1 MADYKNLQ
9 GAIDSGITNMT
20 VLRDNSAND
29 NGTDTITANLSW
41 FKFNSVVVSKV
52 YASGNSWLGFGALKE
67 QLKVNRRNCIMY
79 SLYSESGTIENTKFF
94 KIRWMGRST
103 SADGFQDNVDCYQF
117 YDVFLF
123 DTGAIFLNYYNV
135 PKLINE
141 GVNSLVCGS
150 ESLTFKTKSGVAC
163 EWTFTP
169 SDKENGTGWSVAEGR
184 PAFKSK
190 HYYKNLQEALDA
202 GITNM
207 TVLRDN
213 SANDDDTDTIAAG
226 LTWFK
231 FNGVEVANIYASGN
245 SWLGF
250 GVSSEHLNVNH
261 RDCKMYYLYSESGN
275 IGVNKFFKIRWMG
288 TSAYSS
294 SYQNSA
300 EYQQYYD
307 VFLFDNGSIYL
318 SYYNVPT
325 SSFDGSN
332 NLVCGSETVTFTPTS
347 GKASEWTFTP
357 ADIENGTGWSVAEGR
372 PLLIVEHKTS
382 GSAVYEIAE
391 ITGTINKSAITWTE
405 DVPSGTTLK
414 VSVSTDNSNFKM
426 VSNGDEILPIGEV
439 LSGTRLYVKGEMST
453 SDKTVTPSLKDMNV
467 IVQTV
472 EDTYSIVLETEPL
485 ERFESYA
492 IGGCVSVPYEL
503 GDVVE
508 NDGVTVSNGAVSLAP
523 ASGESKADIAP
534 YLNTIDGMECLRNN
548 LGQDDGTDT
557 VIGVDWFKFN
567 GTVADKIYVNGNSY
581 VGFGSDAQHLRIF
594 NRDGKMLYLY
604 RQEGS
609 IGAIPFLKIRWE
621 GYSYYNQTSDS
632 YSLKWELFLF
642 GNGQMF
648 LNVINVPTSG
658 DIGVTSLTCGSNSYT
673 FTLTART
680 PVSYTFT
687 PSDSTGSAWIVSDSN
702 RLDLEELKP
711 NGSVIFELPNIIV
724 QSAKSVKLSW
734 AAELPDETSANVY
747 ISSDKVTW
755 DQVNNG
761 ESIPSDV
768 INSDGSVF
776 VKIELSTEVTY
787 ITPVIL
793 DVLLTVEAEGIAISY
808 EQPKGNLM
816 GAGGLV
822 ADFKMSFLPTDLI
835 AKPHQNDAE
844 HIEISDITAVGNLI
858 RIYYTDAAET
868 EHIEISSIEAVGVLT
883 HINDL

>member
-20 VLRDNSAND
+20 ALRNNSANN
-29 NGTDTITANLSW
+29 NGTDIITVNLSW
-41 FKFNSVVVSKV
+41 FKFDGVEVLKI

-67 QLKVNRRNCIMY
+67 QLKVNRRNCMMY
-79 SLYSESGTIENTKFF
+79 YLYHESGTIEDSKFF

-103 SADGFQDNVDCYQF
+103 SDSRFQDNVDCYQF

-123 DTGAIFLNYYNV
+123 DTGDIFLNYYNV

-184 PAFKSK
+184 PTFNAK
-190 HYYKNLQEALDA
+190 HKYKNLQEALDA

-213 SANDDDTDTIAAG
+213 SANDDDTDTIAAD

-250 GVSSEHLNVNH
+250 GESSEHLKVNR
-261 RDCKMYYLYSESGN
+261 RDCKMYYLYSESGM
-275 IGVNKFFKIRWMG
+275 IGVNRFFKIRWMG
-288 TSAYSS
+288 TSAYSG

-318 SYYNVPT
+318 NYYNVPT
-325 SSFDGSN
+325 SSFDGTNS
-332 NLVCGSETVTFTPTS
+332 LVCGSETVTFTPKS
-347 GKASEWTFTP
+347 GTAGEWAFTP
-357 ADIENGTGWSVAEGR
+357 SDTANGTGWSVSEGR

-382 GSAVYEIAE
+382 GNAVYEVAE
-391 ITGTINKSAITWTE
+391 ITGTINKSSITWTE

-414 VSVSTDNSNFKM
+414 VSVSIDNSNFKM
-426 VSNGDEILPIGEV
+426 VSNGDEILPVGEV
-439 LSGTRLYVKGEMST
+439 LSGTKLYVKVEMST
-453 SDKTVTPSLKDMNV
+453 SDKTVTPSLKNLNA

-492 IGGCVSVPYEL
+492 IGGCVAMPYEL

-508 NDGVTVSNGAVSLAP
+508 SEGLTVSNGDISLAP
-523 ASGESKADIAP
+523 ASEESTADLTP
-534 YLNTIDGMECLRNN
+534 YLNTTNGMECLRNN
-548 LGQDDGTDT
+548 SGQDDGTDT
-557 VIGVDWFKFN
+557 VIGVNWFKFN
-567 GTVADKIYVNGNSY
+567 NAVINKIYVNGNSY
-581 VGFGSDAQHLRIF
+581 IGFGSDTPHLKIC
-594 NRDGKMLYLY
+594 NRDGKMWYLY

-621 GYSYYNQTSDS
+621 GYSYYNKTLDS

-658 DIGVTSLTCGSNSYT
+658 DIGDTSLTCGSNSYT

-687 PSDSTGSAWIVSDSN
+687 PSDSTGSSWTVSDGN
-702 RLDLEELKP
+702 KLKLEELTP
-711 NGSVIFELPNIIV
+711 NGSVIFEIPSIIV
-724 QSAKSVKLSW
+724 QSVKSMRLLW
-734 AAELPDETSANVY
+734 EAETPDGTLANVY
-747 ISSDKVTW
+747 ISSDKISW
-755 DQVNNG
+755 NHADNG
-761 ESIPSDV
+761 EAVPADV
-768 INSDGSVF
+768 INNEGSVF
-776 VKIELSTEVTY
+776 IKIELSTAITY
-787 ITPVIL
+787 ITPVIS
-793 DVLLTVEAEGIAISY
+793 DVLLIVNAEGIAVSY

-822 ADFKMSFLPTDLI
+822 ADFKMSFLPKDLI
-835 AKPHQNDAE
+835 AKPHQNDEE

-858 RIYYTDAAET
+858 HIYYTDTAET